1 MLNRKN
7 FLFILT
13 GIFIVT
19 LLLIT
24 QAISK
29 KDNLTEEQ
37 EIEHI
42 EGIYER
48 ELSSSEELQEQ
59 VRNFSLPVNVL
70 KLFHENEER
79 SMNLSN
85 IPVAV
90 PKWRIRFL

>member
-1 MLNRKN
+1 M
-7 FLFILT
+7 
-13 GIFIVT
+13 
-19 LLLIT
+19 LLLRE
-24 QAISK
+24 
-29 KDNLTEEQ
+29 DNLTEEQ

-42 EGIYER
+42 EDIYER

>member
-1 MLNRKN
+1 M
-7 FLFILT
+7 
-13 GIFIVT
+13 
-19 LLLIT
+19 LLLRE
-24 QAISK
+24 
-29 KDNLTEEQ
+29 DNLTEEQ
-37 EIEHI
+37 ENEHI
-42 EGIYER
+42 EYIYER

>member
-1 MLNRKN
+1 M
-7 FLFILT
+7 
-13 GIFIVT
+13 
-19 LLLIT
+19 LLLRE
-24 QAISK
+24 
-29 KDNLTEEQ
+29 DDLTEEQ

-42 EGIYER
+42 EDIYER

>member
-42 EGIYER
+42 EDIYER